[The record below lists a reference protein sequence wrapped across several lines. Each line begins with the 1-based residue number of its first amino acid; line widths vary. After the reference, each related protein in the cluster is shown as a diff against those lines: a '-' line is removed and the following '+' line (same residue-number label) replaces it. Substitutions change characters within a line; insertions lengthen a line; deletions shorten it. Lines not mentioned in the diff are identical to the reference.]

1 MSSRGPR
8 AKESCSQ
15 PGLVDNARR
24 DSARFPQAA
33 YIDASARI
41 FGGVE
46 IAEGASLWPGAVIRA
61 ESQCVRIGRL
71 TNLQDHVMVH
81 VGYRHPTI
89 VGDYCSITHRVVLHG
104 CRIGD
109 NCLIGIGATI
119 MEGVVIGENSI
130 IAGHSF
136 VADGTL
142 IPPNSIVMG
151 TPGKVVRTANN
162 FIANRINAMLYH
174 RNALNAMPR
183 ASTAAGRARPTKP
196 RRSLAGSGG
205 TAVCRALWRPAAKA
219 SRVTLA
225 RLGRARLEAGLV
237 PRQHQHLWIERAAS
251 AGRPRSWAAR
261 HLDGKIVA
269 DAVHKAAAG

>member
-1 MSSRGPR
+1 M
-8 AKESCSQ
+8 
-15 PGLVDNARR
+15 PGDH
-24 DSARFPQAA
+24 SARFPQAA

-61 ESQCVRIGRL
+61 ESQTVRIGRL

-130 IAGHSF
+130 VAGHSF

-174 RNALNAMPR
+174 RNALCYAKGEHRGWEGAAYQAEAQAWQDTAERQFAERYGASPPGPR
-183 ASTAAGRARPTKP
+183 
-196 RRSLAGSGG
+196 
-205 TAVCRALWRPAAKA
+205 
-219 SRVTLA
+219 
-225 RLGRARLEAGLV
+225 E
-237 PRQHQHLWIERAAS
+237 
-251 AGRPRSWAAR
+251 
-261 HLDGKIVA
+261 
-269 DAVHKAAAG
+269 

>member
-1 MSSRGPR
+1 MPS
-8 AKESCSQ
+8 
-15 PGLVDNARR
+15 DY
-24 DSARFPQAA
+24 SARFPQAA
-33 YIDASARI
+33 YIDASACI

-61 ESQCVRIGRL
+61 ESQSVRIGRRS
-71 TNLQDHVMVH
+71 NLQDHVMVH
-81 VGYRHPTI
+81 VGYQLPTI

-130 IAGHSF
+130 VAGHSF

-151 TPGKVVRTANN
+151 TPAKVVRTANN

-174 RNALNAMPR
+174 RNALAYARGDHR
-183 ASTAAGRARPTKP
+183 AWAGPEYEAEL
-196 RRSLAGSGG
+196 RRWREEAERESGI
-205 TAVCRALWRPAAKA
+205 R
-219 SRVTLA
+219 
-225 RLGRARLEAGLV
+225 
-237 PRQHQHLWIERAAS
+237 
-251 AGRPRSWAAR
+251 
-261 HLDGKIVA
+261 D
-269 DAVHKAAAG
+269 